1 MGGRASELVEPEA
14 RQPESAAPD
23 PGVGSGSGGAPP
35 GAESGVLA
43 FDRWAEYLTKVLFL
57 IAGVG
62 LVGMLV
68 LILSDVIGI
77 KVFAKP
83 VRGGIEFVTFFA
95 VVTIAFAVPH
105 TLLMRG
111 HVSVDFIVDHL
122 PRRLR
127 LVIDILMILLG
138 VVLLSLLTRYGFKYA
153 GDLRAS
159 GEVSMTQKIPFY
171 PFVYGMAVSFA
182 ATLLILLLDL
192 VKAVRK
198 ALKTWTR

>member
-1 MGGRASELVEPEA
+1 
-14 RQPESAAPD
+14 
-23 PGVGSGSGGAPP
+23 
-35 GAESGVLA
+35 LA